1 MKEYQTRVMDEQLE
15 LNKKLVK
22 LTEFTTSSAYRQLP
36 ETERALLIEQQG
48 AMAAY
53 NSILAD
59 RIIGFGRTT

>member
-1 MKEYQTRVMDEQLE
+1 MNEYQTRVMDEQLE

-22 LTEFTTSSAYRQLP
+22 LTEFTATSAYRQLP
-36 ETERALLIEQQG
+36 SPERELLIEQQG

-59 RIIGFGRTT
+59 RLIGFGRTM